1 VPATPARARSA
12 VPIASAQIERWLRR
26 LDPRVQIA
34 RYRAV
39 VTVLARHGLGVAR
52 GWLPWRS
59 LGPIVLRSPD
69 ERPITVH
76 VREALEELGTTFIKV
91 GQTLST
97 RADLLPAEAIA
108 ELSKLQDS
116 GPTVDADTIRAVVE
130 AELGSPLG
138 ELYAEFEPTPM
149 ASASIGQ
156 VHAARL
162 LDGREVVV
170 KVQKP
175 GVAHQ
180 VEIDLIIL
188 GELARN
194 VFRRLP
200 HADLLDPEGL
210 VEEFGRS
217 ITAELDY
224 LREAGNADEFR
235 ADLADDPTVHIPEVI
250 WSHTTS
256 RVITLE
262 RLDGVKV
269 DNAAALNASGVDRA
283 ELANRCSAL
292 VFRQVF
298 RHGFFHADPH
308 PGNLLVLAD
317 GRLGLLDFGMA
328 GRLDGLVQ
336 DCLLEMLTGF
346 VDKDVDRVIDGL
358 EALGMS
364 VRPQQRYR
372 LRQDVSHLV
381 EQYRGKALSSFSMAH
396 EFEHVTSLARK
407 YRLRMPSDLLL
418 LTRALTIAEGVG
430 RQLWPDFV
438 TTEVARPYLR
448 EALLRRTQPAY
459 WGPRAMRS
467 LVDGLRLGS
476 TLPTRVDRL
485 LSRLERGDL
494 EVGWRPE
501 GVEGILGAINA
512 MVNRLALSILVA
524 AFVIG
529 VAVLL
534 LALQPL
540 GSDLSL
546 IGLLLQV
553 GLGIVVVLALGIA
566 VSLLRGSRW

>member
-1 VPATPARARSA
+1 VSATPRRPTPAIPSA
-12 VPIASAQIERWLRR
+12 ELERWLRR
-26 LDPRVQIA
+26 LDPRIQIA

-59 LGPIVLRSPD
+59 LGPITLRSPD
-69 ERPITVH
+69 ERPLAVH
-76 VREALEELGTTFIKV
+76 LREALEELGATFIKV

-97 RADLLPAEAIA
+97 RADLLPAEAIT

-116 GPTVDADTIRAVVE
+116 GLTVDIDKIRSVVE
-130 AELGSPLG
+130 VELGAPLG
-138 ELYAEFEPTPM
+138 ELYSWFDPTAM

-162 LDGREVVV
+162 PDGREVVV

-175 GVAHQ
+175 GVASQ
-180 VEIDLIIL
+180 IETDLIIL
-188 GELARN
+188 GELART

-200 HADLLDPEGL
+200 HADLVDPGGL

-217 ITAELDY
+217 ISAELDY

-235 ADLADDPTVHIPEVI
+235 ADLADDATVHIPEVI

-262 RLDGVKV
+262 RIDGAKV
-269 DNAAALNASGVDRA
+269 DNADALDSSGIDRQD
-283 ELANRCSAL
+283 LANRCTAL

-308 PGNLLVLAD
+308 PGNILVLPD

-336 DCLLEMLTGF
+336 DCLLEMLAGF
-346 VDKDVDRVIDGL
+346 VERDVDRVIDGL

-381 EQYRGKALSSFSMAH
+381 EQYRGKALGSFSMAR
-396 EFEHVTSLARK
+396 EFEHLTSLARK

-418 LTRALTIAEGVG
+418 LARALTIAEGVG
-430 RQLWPDFV
+430 RTLWPDFV

-448 EALLRRTQPAY
+448 EALMRRTMPAY
-459 WGPRAMRS
+459 WGPRAVRG
-467 LVDGLRLGS
+467 LTDGLRLGA

-485 LSRLERGDL
+485 LNRLERGDL
-494 EVGWRPE
+494 EIGWRPE
-501 GVEGILGAINA
+501 GIGPILGAINA

-534 LALQPL
+534 LAYRPL
-540 GSDLSL
+540 GWDPW
-546 IGLLLQV
+546 
-553 GLGIVVVLALGIA
+553 A
-566 VSLLRGSRW
+566 VSLLLQIGLAIAVLLGLGVAISLLRGGGR